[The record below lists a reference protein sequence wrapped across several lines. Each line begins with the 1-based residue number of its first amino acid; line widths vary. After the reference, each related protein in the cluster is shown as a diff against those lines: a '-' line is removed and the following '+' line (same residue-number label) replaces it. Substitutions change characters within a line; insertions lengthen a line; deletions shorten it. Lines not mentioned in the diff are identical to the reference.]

1 MPILGIDMY
10 KGCIS
15 TASPYTALGPD
26 VDTLLIS
33 RHSPDLGHVV
43 EKRSEA
49 TTHILVL
56 ITRHLQ
62 LGQEFILF
70 VDSCRRGK
78 EWQRL
83 ISIQLNPPQR
93 IVSLD

>member
-62 LGQEFILF
+62 LGQESILF
-70 VDSCRRGK
+70 VDKLQKRQGVATPNF
-78 EWQRL
+78 
-83 ISIQLNPPQR
+83 NPAEPATENR
-93 IVSLD
+93 IP